1 MAATSSYKTFLMQKS
16 GSAWSKLVDIVDSP
30 DLGGEPERIDV
41 TTLSNKMR
49 TYVEGVQD
57 VDSMNFTA
65 NYDKT
70 DYTTIQA
77 LAGQSGDYAVWFGGT
92 ESGGV
97 VTPTGSEGKFS
108 WTGTISVYV
117 NGMGVNEARQMTITA
132 IPSTDITFATE

>member
-1 MAATSSYKTFLMQKS
+1 MATSSYKTFLMQKS
-16 GSAWSKLVDIVDSP
+16 GSTWAKLVDVVDIP
-30 DLGGEPERIDV
+30 DMGGEPERIDV

-70 DYTTIQA
+70 SYSSILA
-77 LAGQSGDYAVWFGGT
+77 LAGQSGEYAVWFGGT

-97 VTPTGSEGKFS
+97 VTPTGSEGKLS
-108 WTGTISVYV
+108 WTGTISVYI

-132 IPSTDITFATE
+132 IPSTEIVFDAE